1 MSQAASSSSEWEK
14 FYILVWLSGHH
25 RVGPLTEITNI
36 CSTAEISWDDAM
48 TNWNSIIRP
57 GTNYF
62 RPKFRV
68 NNGKEFQCS
77 FQDIHHSTLDSN
89 TLQLYTN
96 VLLISTVG
104 ADGKILLKYSGEKIQ
119 NVKYVIKSS
128 YVGMVWEDIWGINI
142 SWLVKC

>member
-1 MSQAASSSSEWEK
+1 
-14 FYILVWLSGHH
+14 
-25 RVGPLTEITNI
+25 
-36 CSTAEISWDDAM
+36 M

-104 ADGKILLKYSGEKIQ
+104 ADGKILLKYTVSGEKIQ
-119 NVKYVIKSS
+119 NVKYVCLWTVAFGSAVTRIGKIRFFINNRKFDTK
-128 YVGMVWEDIWGINI
+128 DIESFDSFESFSDQVVRIY
-142 SWLVKC
+142 KF